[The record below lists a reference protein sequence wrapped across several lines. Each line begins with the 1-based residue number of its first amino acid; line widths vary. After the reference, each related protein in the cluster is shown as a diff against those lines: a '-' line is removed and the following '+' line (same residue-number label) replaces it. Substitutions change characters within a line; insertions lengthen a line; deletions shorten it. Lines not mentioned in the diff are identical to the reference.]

1 MLTYC
6 GKTEVCIASRTGNG
20 ECKMI
25 CLMDTEALCIP
36 SEVFWLACLKR
47 VSCVFMSI
55 PVFMLVAHALIPEAI
70 RC

>member
-6 GKTEVCIASRTGNG
+6 GKIEVCITIRTGTG
-20 ECKMI
+20 GCKMI
-25 CLMDTEALCIP
+25 CLMDTESLCIP

-47 VSCVFMSI
+47 VSCAFMSI
-55 PVFMLVAHALIPEAI
+55 HVFMLVVRALITEAI